1 MTPKN
6 EFQILHLKGD
16 YCPEDFALAS
26 CSPSTTE
33 NKIPSQSARRIPQTL
48 NASQPNFRST
58 KKNPLGVLKKIK
70 REVDHGGS

>member
-1 MTPKN
+1 MTLKN

-26 CSPSTTE
+26 CSTSTTE

-48 NASQPNFRST
+48 NASQPNFRPT
-58 KKNPLGVLKKIK
+58 KENPLWGLKNQK
-70 REVDHGGS
+70 EVDHGRA